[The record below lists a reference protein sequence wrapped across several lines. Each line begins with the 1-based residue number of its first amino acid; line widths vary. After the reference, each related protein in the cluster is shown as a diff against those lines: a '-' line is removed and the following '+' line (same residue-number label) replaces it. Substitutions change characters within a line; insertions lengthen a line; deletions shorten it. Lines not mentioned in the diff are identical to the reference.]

1 MPQSDHVMALTTRPA
16 TAADAPAIHG
26 LVAACERHVEG
37 SVDTDLDSIAADL
50 ARPALDVVR
59 DTRLLFDSTGS
70 LVGWAWVHLGRRA
83 AIDVHP
89 DHRGRGLGTR
99 LLAWGEARAR
109 EQGSKRLGQNVM
121 DGDAAAVALLGMHGY
136 APRATSWLLEIAMP
150 EEPHVQDLPDGIT
163 IRPFRRG
170 DESAVFR
177 VTEDAFLEWPDR
189 RVRSYD
195 EWACLNIK
203 RPVFAP
209 DLSPLA
215 FHGERLVAALLS
227 LDFPESDEGYVHSVA
242 VHRDYRNRGI
252 ARALLVHAFRGF
264 HRQGCRRCVLWTH
277 SDTGA
282 LSLYRKLGMTVRR
295 SSTHFSKSLT
305 DG

>member
-1 MPQSDHVMALTTRPA
+1 M
-16 TAADAPAIHG
+16 AADAPAIHR
-26 LVAACERHVEG
+26 LVAACERHDGG

-50 ARPALDVVR
+50 ARPALDLVR
-59 DTRLLFDSTGS
+59 DTQLVYDSAAT

-83 AIDVHP
+83 AIDVLP

-99 LLAWGEARAR
+99 LLVWGETRAR

-121 DGDAAAVALLGMHGY
+121 DGDAAAAALLGVHGY
-136 APRATSWLLEIAMP
+136 VPRATSWLLEIAMP
-150 EEPHVQDLPDGIT
+150 VEPHVPDLPDGIT

-170 DESAVFR
+170 DESAVHR

-189 RVRSYD
+189 RVRSYE
-195 EWACLNIK
+195 EWACLNVE

-215 FHGERLVAALLS
+215 FQGERLVGAVLS
-227 LDFPESDEGYVHSVA
+227 LDFPELDEGYVHSVA

-264 HRQGCRRCVLWTH
+264 YRQGRRRCVLWTH

-282 LSLYRKLGMTVRR
+282 LSLYQKVGMTVRA